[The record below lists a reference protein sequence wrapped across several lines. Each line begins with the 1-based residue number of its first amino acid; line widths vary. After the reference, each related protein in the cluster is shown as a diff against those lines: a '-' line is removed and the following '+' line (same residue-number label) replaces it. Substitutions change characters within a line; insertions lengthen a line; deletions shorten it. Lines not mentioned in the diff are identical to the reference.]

1 MRACDCERGGRGGGV
16 YRLGVLSVHGFAV
29 LQQSLELVVSG
40 EGDDL
45 QDGAIFTKNLSNN
58 RETT

>member
-1 MRACDCERGGRGGGV
+1 MRVTVNGGGGA